1 MAKESDLPHNLVGF
15 ACDPVSE
22 QIIWNVIKEKNMAYS
37 EARSGGIED
46 IIAFLKTNRTPKIL
60 IVDIS
65 NSELPLSDINKIKE
79 FSSPNVNII
88 VIGGRNEVGLFRDLL
103 SVGVVDYIV
112 KPLSNTMLIRAIDEA
127 NGQQRNTEKT
137 GKVVYVV
144 SSVGG
149 AGATT
154 STINIA
160 WILANHHFKR
170 TLVMDTDFLYGTA
183 NLMLDLK
190 AENAYLDLLE
200 SPDKID
206 DYFVETILR
215 KYEQRLYYLGGLAD
229 LVRGV
234 VVDIEA
240 FTALMDLVKHQFNY
254 VLLDAQRD
262 VSPINRVCMSRADSF
277 LIMVEMTLASAQNTA
292 RLLEFLTTDQGGKK
306 VTIVANKVGLS
317 ASSALTREA
326 FEKVID
332 RPIDYVLPLDE
343 SVALAAANIGQ
354 PLAMSG
360 GPLTDVFE
368 VITDDILGKNESVEV
383 AKALREKEGTNINT
397 IMRDVVDFVRDVA
410 KKV

>member
-170 TLVMDTDFLYGTA
+170 TLVMDTDFLHGTA

-262 VSPINRVCMSRADSF
+262 LSPINRVCMSRADCF